1 MNRAVRALAVLALGW
16 GLVLA
21 PAPAFVGSPVA
32 AVAQEQHAPPSGGKQ
47 PAEESGGSSNGGQR
61 YVVGGLGAGL
71 IVVVLVSRKLRGKS
85 MIGIRWRKRS

>member
-1 MNRAVRALAVLALGW
+1 MNRAVRALAILALGW

-21 PAPAFVGSPVA
+21 PVPTLVGSPVV
-32 AVAQEQHAPPSGGKQ
+32 AVAQEQHAPPSGDKQ
-47 PAEESGGSSNGGQR
+47 PGESGLSSNSGQR
-61 YVVGGLGAGL
+61 YVVGGLGAAL